1 MHEKIAL
8 VPKASHRLDCETKEW
23 GHSVRNADISG
34 EEIIV
39 LTPHAADSQVQNS
52 PLDNRTTETERP
64 LRILYVMGAG
74 RSGSTLLDTVLASHP
89 DAVGSGELG
98 NLHSAG
104 WSASEI
110 CACGQLGRECNF
122 WTRVR
127 SAWLRRV
134 PGATVESHIA
144 LQRRFEFPHW
154 FGLIQ
159 FVRLARQKFFPTAD
173 FQTYLRQTEALYQA
187 IAEVSGRSIIVDSS
201 KTPIRAAVLSRI
213 RGLDLRLVHLVRD
226 ARAVAWSRQKAFAA
240 DQKAGIQTA
249 SKPRPIWY
257 STCYWA
263 LINLLSM
270 LVCLFHRKQSLRLR
284 YEDFVTEPQRELERL
299 GALCGLDFSA
309 TAKGLLNGDPIRV
322 EHPIAGNRM
331 RMGGS
336 VRLQPDWE
344 WRDRLSSRAQAI
356 CWLCTGWM
364 LLLYGYKR
372 NRCAPSTED
381 AALQPANATR
391 SV

>member
-1 MHEKIAL
+1 MLA
-8 VPKASHRLDCETKEW
+8 
-23 GHSVRNADISG
+23 
-34 EEIIV
+34 
-39 LTPHAADSQVQNS
+39 
-52 PLDNRTTETERP
+52 PLENRATETERP
-64 LRILYVMGAG
+64 LRVLYVMGAG

-98 NLHSAG
+98 NLHSAA
-104 WSASEI
+104 WSSNEI
-110 CACGQLGRECNF
+110 CACGQLGKDCDF

-127 SAWLRRV
+127 SAWLRRA

-144 LQRRFEFPHW
+144 LQRQFEFPHW

-159 FVRLARQKFFPTAD
+159 FVRLARQKFLPTAD

-240 DQKAGIQTA
+240 DQKAGVQTA

-344 WRDRLSSRAQAI
+344 WRDRLSSRAQVI

-372 NRCAPSTED
+372 NRRAPLAED
-381 AALQPANATR
+381 ATKVTR
-391 SV
+391 SVSEGERFARF